1 MCFAPHSLRV
11 RSAPS
16 PRGEGYIYCLIYL
29 ASPCLH
35 KILLA
40 KFSSAKI
47 VSHFVASPWGE
58 ALPVRAVVRGAAYY
72 AQPIFDFLNIFN
84 KKFLKIKGQFHYRK
98 T

>member
-1 MCFAPHSLRV
+1 MCYAPHSLRI

-58 ALPVRAVVRGAAYY
+58 ALPVRTVVRGVPHTVSKVISAVLAF
-72 AQPIFDFLNIFN
+72 PF
-84 KKFLKIKGQFHYRK
+84 GESGEG
-98 T
+98 